1 MWGQDG
7 RGSKLFRL
15 QMGYFSLISL
25 FVVQMD
31 ARALGQT
38 LGRHRKSLRENHY
51 PRSREFRCGITV
63 FIYSLTQEKSESSV
77 KDRGDCSVAGVPQK
91 ILTLKRMQTEQQA
104 SMY

>member
-38 LGRHRKSLRENHY
+38 LGRHRKSLRENRY
-51 PRSREFRCGITV
+51 PRIPPNWAAPPDMPPPRPLER
-63 FIYSLTQEKSESSV
+63 
-77 KDRGDCSVAGVPQK
+77 VPR
-91 ILTLKRMQTEQQA
+91 LLPGTLGNFPGCL
-104 SMY
+104 